1 MQPRLMAQ
9 EGETTQGHQSGHV
22 ILRED
27 SRESAQQ
34 VEGKTSNR
42 THHTGECFEPS
53 GAPDVY
59 KLTWAQAGR
68 NNNIKS
74 NFFSLSFFSI

>member
-1 MQPRLMAQ
+1 MAQ
-9 EGETTQGHQSGHV
+9 EGETTQGHQSRQV
-22 ILRED
+22 LLRED

-42 THHTGECFEPS
+42 THHTGDCFELS

-68 NNNIKS
+68 NINIKS
-74 NFFSLSFFSI
+74 NFFSLSFFSV